1 MDWENLKNNLKKR
14 FHRTK
19 GTDFEDQP
27 NARMQV
33 RWLYACLMDELRRRG
48 KYNRAL
54 TPNEQARTQF
64 PAQENAYQLTELYN
78 RARYSEQDIHEEE
91 ALSGRKYLEEMLKNV
106 VLIDESGVHTDAVN
120 IGTTVKIFNRTMNME
135 KVYHLVGSTE
145 ANAMENKISDH
156 SPIGNAIIGA
166 KVGETVKV
174 ETMRGVMEL
183 EILEIS
189 K

>member
-1 MDWENLKNNLKKR
+1 MANITVTKEGLQKLQEELEFLKTVKRKEVTEAIRVARSFGDLSENS
-14 FHRTK
+14 
-19 GTDFEDQP
+19 E
-27 NARMQV
+27 
-33 RWLYACLMDELRRRG
+33 YDEAKTEQG
-48 KYNRAL
+48 KV
-54 TPNEQARTQF
+54 E
-64 PAQENAYQLTELYN
+64 
-78 RARYSEQDIHEEE
+78 
-91 ALSGRKYLEEMLKNV
+91 GRIAELEEMLKNV